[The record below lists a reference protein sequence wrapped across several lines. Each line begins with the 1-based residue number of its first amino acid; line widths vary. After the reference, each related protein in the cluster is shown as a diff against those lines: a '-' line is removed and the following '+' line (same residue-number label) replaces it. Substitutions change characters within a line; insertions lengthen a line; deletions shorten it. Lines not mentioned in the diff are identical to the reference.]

1 MSLSKMLVERF
12 LRHNEFYGSYLSP
25 NDVERFLKKNVTL
38 NEEFAKRG
46 FTVKKIKLVSLH
58 PSRIGEE
65 VVVRC
70 FQLKC

>member
-1 MSLSKMLVERF
+1 MLVERF
-12 LRHNEFYGSYLSP
+12 LRNKLSP

-58 PSRIGEE
+58 PSRIEE

-70 FQLKC
+70 FQFKC